1 MARKTKEE
9 RLNEVHIEAMSRWR
23 KSADPLWEERQQCLM
38 DRRFCNVSGA
48 QWEGRLEQQ
57 FANRPKLEMNK
68 IRLSVMRIIN
78 EKRQNPISVKFRSPD
93 GKDRDRFADTVASI
107 YRADE
112 YDSNAEEARDVAYE
126 EAVTGGFGAWALTA
140 HREDPDE
147 IEEEDEDERPQRICW
162 EPIPDADTSVY
173 FDCNSKRMD
182 KSDAK
187 YAFRLIPMSYEA
199 FEREWPKAPAVS
211 DWPKATYSTGVFDW
225 VKPDLVYVAA
235 YYVIEETKEPVQ
247 VWGLGL
253 DGLEERH
260 LASDVDDVFRAELVA
275 QGMRLKR
282 TIKRERK
289 RVRKYILSGC
299 GVLEDCGYIPGR
311 HIPIIPVYGMRFYIE
326 GLERCS
332 GHVRMAKDPQRLKNM
347 QVSKLAEVA
356 ALSSTSK
363 PVMSPEEIAGFEHM
377 YETDNVKNWAYLLKN
392 RVPDKDGNE
401 VRLPMEYTQPTQVP
415 PALAALVQFTE
426 SDLQDILGNQGEA
439 DKMVGNTSA
448 MATEMI
454 QTRADSLFFVYH
466 DNFRKAVA
474 REGVI
479 YRDMARDLYVEESRR
494 MKTMSNNGEM
504 DSTVVNV
511 PSLDDE
517 GAHAMENDV
526 TRATFDV
533 VTDVGPAT
541 ASRRQATVRSLTA
554 MLPMVQ
560 DPQTQQVVVAMIM
573 TNMDGEGL
581 TDVKPYFRRKLLDA
595 GAVEPTEQEREE
607 AAAAQQAAQNAPPDP
622 QQQLLAAATAETQAK
637 AQKAA
642 ADTQKSLAEVG
653 RIKADTVKTLSEIGK
668 PAPRPLPPFGR

>member
-1 MARKTKEE
+1 MARKNKEE
-9 RLNEVHIEAMSRWR
+9 RLADVHLEAMARWR

-38 DRRFCNVSGA
+38 DRRFCNISGA
-48 QWEGRLEQQ
+48 QWEGRLQQQ
-57 FANRPKLEMNK
+57 FENRPRLEMNK

-93 GKDRDRFADTVASI
+93 GKDRDAFADTVASI

-126 EAVTGGFGAWALTA
+126 EAVTGGFGAWCLYA
-140 HREDPDE
+140 HREEPDE
-147 IEEEDEDERPQRICW
+147 DEEEEYGERPQRICW

-173 FDCNSKRMD
+173 FDVNSKRMD
-182 KSDAK
+182 KSDAR
-187 YAFRLIPMSYEA
+187 YAFKLVPMSPEA
-199 FEREWPKAPAVS
+199 FEREWPKAPALS
-211 DWPKATYSTGVFDW
+211 SWPQATYSTGVFDW
-225 VKPDLVYVAA
+225 VKPDLVYVAE
-235 YYVIEETKEPVQ
+235 YYVVEETKEPVQ
-247 VWGLGL
+247 VWGLGI
-253 DGLEERH
+253 DGPEERH
-260 LASDVDDVFRAELVA
+260 VASEVDDVFRAELLA

-289 RVRKYILSGC
+289 RVHKYIMSGC

-311 HIPIIPVYGMRFYIE
+311 HIPIIPVYGMRFFV
-326 GLERCS
+326 GGVERVS

-356 ALSSTSK
+356 SLSSVSK

-377 YETDNVKNWAYLLKN
+377 YETDNIKNWAYLLKN
-392 RVPDKDGNE
+392 RVMDKDGNE

-439 DKMVGNTSA
+439 DKMVGNMSGV
-448 MATEMI
+448 ATEMI

-479 YRDMARDLYVEESRR
+479 YRDMARDLYVEENRR
-494 MKTMSNNGEM
+494 MKTMSTGGEM

-517 GAHAMENDV
+517 GAHTMDNDL

-541 ASRRQATVRSLTA
+541 ASRRQSTVRSLTA

-581 TDVKPYFRRKLLDA
+581 TDVKPYFRRKLLEV
-595 GAVEPTEQEREE
+595 GAVQPTEQEQQEM
-607 AAAAQQAAQNAPPDP
+607 AQAQQAAQNAPPDP

-637 AQKAA
+637 AEKAQ

-668 PAPRPLPPFGR
+668 PQQPLRPFPR